1 MTRIAYT
8 SKPNLDPVDPNRG
21 TGRTTRQMVGAPL
34 NSVYIWNSAYCKAA
48 HDIALRAGR
57 EDLTILPYTWLDQAG
72 RAREVNKYITVDH
85 AVRLTALQQ
94 AAVDDV
100 NSRHRTMA
108 AAPAPAQRRAKIIK

>member
-1 MTRIAYT
+1 MRIAYT

-21 TGRTTRQMVGAPL
+21 TGRTTRQMQAAPPD
-34 NSVYIWNSAYCKAA
+34 SVYIWNSAYCKAA
-48 HDIALRAGR
+48 HDIALKAGR

-100 NSRHRTMA
+100 NSRHRQ
-108 AAPAPAQRRAKIIK
+108 PLAQRRAKINK